1 MKIMAKIEAK
11 EKKKEEEKKSIIKC
25 YALQANKKRTTWQ
38 TVPFFLS
45 KR

>member
-1 MKIMAKIEAK
+1 MKIMAKVKAK
-11 EKKKEEEKKSIIKC
+11 EKKKEKEKKSIIKC
-25 YALQANKKRTTWQ
+25 YAFEANKKGTTWQ